1 MRPPTVICERY
12 DLGILGRLSEPDV
25 KAVERALRTIL
36 GAIDTVA
43 G

>member
-25 KAVERALRTIL
+25 EAVERALRTVL
-36 GAIDTVA
+36 GASDAAT